1 MSFAVLYARGIWCF
15 YQRDEQKFG
24 VFENRVLR
32 KICESGG
39 GKWKLSKE
47 NCLTL

>member
-39 GKWKLSKE
+39 GGSGNYLKKIA
-47 NCLTL
+47 